1 MFRSKKVPVMISAT
15 ETAVPNQIND
25 TLKLEL
31 FVDVKN
37 VDKKSP
43 HKKYKYLKIKKGNS
57 HAISLKIRNQT
68 NISLRWHYPNQVIG
82 RSSQLPLSLSTSSLF
97 HILPL
102 I

>member
-1 MFRSKKVPVMISAT
+1 MPSGAKKVPVMISAT

-43 HKKYKYLKIKKGNS
+43 HKKIKIFKNKKR
-57 HAISLKIRNQT
+57 K
-68 NISLRWHYPNQVIG
+68 
-82 RSSQLPLSLSTSSLF
+82 
-97 HILPL
+97 
-102 I
+102 

>member
-1 MFRSKKVPVMISAT
+1 MPSGAKKVPVMISAT

-43 HKKYKYLKIKKGNS
+43 HKKYLKIKKEI
-57 HAISLKIRNQT
+57 AM
-68 NISLRWHYPNQVIG
+68 PF
-82 RSSQLPLSLSTSSLF
+82 P
-97 HILPL
+97 
-102 I
+102 

>member
-1 MFRSKKVPVMISAT
+1 MPSGAKKVPVMISAT

-43 HKKYKYLKIKKGNS
+43 HKNKNIKKKEI
-57 HAISLKIRNQT
+57 A
-68 NISLRWHYPNQVIG
+68 
-82 RSSQLPLSLSTSSLF
+82 LPF
-97 HILPL
+97 P
-102 I
+102 